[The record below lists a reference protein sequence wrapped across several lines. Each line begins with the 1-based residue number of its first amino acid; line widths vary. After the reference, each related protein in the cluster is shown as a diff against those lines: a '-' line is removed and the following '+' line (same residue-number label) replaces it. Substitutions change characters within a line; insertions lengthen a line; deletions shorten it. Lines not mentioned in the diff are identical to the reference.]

1 MSTADRPLNASERR
15 RIGISADPS
24 EDELAQDWSLSPADL
39 REISHCRGA
48 DHKRRYALQLCM
60 LRAYGRFL
68 DDPRQAPLRIVNHLS
83 RQLGLLPVLFL
94 SVAGREPTE
103 REQAQRIRRY
113 LGLAAFDHSATG
125 RLRDWLRQGA
135 AEGRSAAE
143 LLSHAADKLRSWR
156 IMLPSPGTLERIVNS
171 VVAQANTELFEMV
184 ATSLPARLRESID
197 LLLEVPH
204 GDARSSLF
212 RLKDYPRAPNAG
224 VIKGD
229 INRLHLIEGLL
240 AGGTGLDGL
249 DPHVVRQLG
258 ELGRRYDAGDLRRF
272 APAKRYTLVACYLTE
287 ARKLLLDHIIEMND
301 LFLTGMARRAR
312 NAVERQR
319 KRLRRQARDGLRR
332 MLGAVDALIDAD
344 GDQTILRSAPQSTLR
359 GWRRPP
365 GIVVP
370 TTGWN
375 SVASSTPCWRATARF
390 VSICRAS
397 SDCRSRRPLAA
408 SRCWR
413 RSKSCVPSMPVRA
426 RH

>member
-1 MSTADRPLNASERR
+1 MSTADRPLNASRRR

-68 DDPRQAPLRIVNHLS
+68 DDHRQAPLRIVNHLS
-83 RQLGLLPVLFL
+83 RQLGLPPVLFL
-94 SVAGREPTE
+94 GAAGREPTE

-197 LLLEVPH
+197 LLLEVPQ

-212 RLKDYPRAPNAG
+212 RLKDYPRTPNAG

-258 ELGRRYDAGDLRRF
+258 ELGRRL
-272 APAKRYTLVACYLTE
+272 
-287 ARKLLLDHIIEMND
+287 
-301 LFLTGMARRAR
+301 
-312 NAVERQR
+312 
-319 KRLRRQARDGLRR
+319 
-332 MLGAVDALIDAD
+332 
-344 GDQTILRSAPQSTLR
+344 
-359 GWRRPP
+359 
-365 GIVVP
+365 
-370 TTGWN
+370 
-375 SVASSTPCWRATARF
+375 
-390 VSICRAS
+390 
-397 SDCRSRRPLAA
+397 
-408 SRCWR
+408 
-413 RSKSCVPSMPVRA
+413 
-426 RH
+426 